1 MPPVIILGGTDVHD
15 LVVVEILIFNIHLR
29 IYLQNSL
36 DGNADDMIRNKIT
49 PNSYYICI
57 VISFV
62 EKTWQIAYNKFRI
75 TFI

>member
-1 MPPVIILGGTDVHD
+1 MLGGTDVHG

-36 DGNADDMIRNKIT
+36 AGNDDDMLRNKTI

-62 EKTWQIAYNKFRI
+62 EKTRQIAYNKFRI
-75 TFI
+75 TFM